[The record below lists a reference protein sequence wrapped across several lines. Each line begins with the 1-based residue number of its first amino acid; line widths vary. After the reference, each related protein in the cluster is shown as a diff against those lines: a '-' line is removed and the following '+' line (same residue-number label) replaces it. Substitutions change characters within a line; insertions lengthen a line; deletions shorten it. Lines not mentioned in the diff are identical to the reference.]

1 MGNTQDTNIDGILPS
16 DSKLELVY
24 GDAHFTEGPT
34 VSPDGKVYFSDIT
47 FTQEANMQAGHIMRY
62 DPTTNETSVF
72 RSPSGMSNGMK
83 FDAKGRLVVAE
94 GADFGGRRITR
105 TDMHSGKSDIIAGL
119 YEDRPF
125 NSPNDLTIDEQGR
138 IYFTDPRYIGYEP
151 VEQPLMGVYR
161 IDTDGSVHLV
171 VADSGKPNGIAIS
184 PDQKTLY
191 IGSNDSGTFRNIQE
205 ELPTYI
211 GRMALLAYDLS
222 PDGTVTYREKLV
234 DYAPE
239 HGPDGFEVDVD
250 GNLYVAVR
258 DKTRFGICVYDP
270 VGKELAYIKT
280 PELPTNVAFGR
291 GDSSKI
297 LYITAGGGL
306 FKIRVAKDGYH
317 LPSNSSNA

>member
-1 MGNTQDTNIDGILPS
+1 MGNAQDTNLDEILPS

-47 FTQEANMQAGHIMRY
+47 FTHEANMQAGHIMKY

-105 TDMHSGKSDIIAGL
+105 TDMQSGKSDIIAGL

-151 VEQPLMGVYR
+151 VEQPVMGVYR

-171 VADSGKPNGIAIS
+171 VADSGKPNGIAVS

-222 PDGTVTYREKLV
+222 PDGTPTYRETLV

-239 HGPDGFEVDVD
+239 HGPDGFEVDVE

-270 VGKELAYIKT
+270 DGKELAYIKT

-306 FKIRVAKDGYH
+306 FKIHFAKEGYH
-317 LPSNSSNA
+317 LPQQ

>member
-1 MGNTQDTNIDGILPS
+1 MPNSETIIPS
-16 DSKLELVY
+16 DAQLEEIFC
-24 GDAHFTEGPT
+24 DAHFTEGPT
-34 VSPDGKVYFSDIT
+34 VAPNGKVYFSDIT
-47 FTQEANMQAGHIMRY
+47 FTHEANMQAGHIMRY
-62 DPTTNETSVF
+62 DPTTDQTSVF

-83 FDAKGRLVVAE
+83 FDAQGRLVIAE

-105 TDMHSGKSDIIAGL
+105 TDMNTGKTDIIAGL
-119 YEDRPF
+119 YEGKPF
-125 NSPNDLTIDEQGR
+125 NSPNDLTIDEKGR
-138 IYFTDPRYIGYEP
+138 IYFTDPRYVGYEP

-161 IDTDGSVHLV
+161 IDTDTSVQLV

-191 IGSNDSGTFRNIQE
+191 IGSNDSGAFREIQE

-222 PDGTVTYREKLV
+222 PDGSATYRETLV
-234 DYAPE
+234 DYSPE
-239 HGPDGFEVDVD
+239 HGPDGFEVDVE

-258 DKTRFGICVYDP
+258 DKTRFGICIYDP
-270 VGKELAYIKT
+270 KGQELAYIKT

-297 LYITAGGGL
+297 LYITAGGSL
-306 FKIRVAKDGYH
+306 FKIRVAIDGYH
-317 LPSNSSNA
+317 LTMP

>member
-1 MGNTQDTNIDGILPS
+1 MPDKNDTNLGEILPV
-16 DSKLELVY
+16 DSQLEVLY
-24 GDAHFTEGPT
+24 EDAHFTEGPT
-34 VSPDGKVYFSDIT
+34 VAPDGSVYFSDIT
-47 FTQEANMQAGHIMRY
+47 FTHEANMQAGHIMRY
-62 DPTTNETSVF
+62 DPNTGKTSVF

-83 FDAKGRLVVAE
+83 FDAEGRLVVAE

-105 TDMHSGKSDIIAGL
+105 TDMTTGKSDIIAGL
-119 YEDRPF
+119 YEGRPF
-125 NSPNDLTIDEQGR
+125 NSPNDLTIDEMGR
-138 IYFTDPRYIGYEP
+138 IYFTDPRYVGFEP
-151 VEQPLMGVYR
+151 VEQPVMGVYQ

-171 VADSGKPNGIAIS
+171 VADSGKPNGIAVS

-191 IGSNDSGTFRNIQE
+191 IGSNDSGSFRNITD

-222 PDGTVTYREKLV
+222 TDGIATFRTTLV

-239 HGPDGFEVDVD
+239 HGPDGFEVDVE

-258 DKTRFGICVYDP
+258 DKTRFGVCIYAPNGD
-270 VGKELAYIKT
+270 ELAYIKT

-291 GDSSKI
+291 GASSKI

-306 FKIRVAKDGYH
+306 YKIRVAKDGYH
-317 LPSNSSNA
+317 LPQK